1 MKKFLVGIASEFPI
15 FDIPIFHMD
24 FENKICMMKII
35 HVDVFPRRRASPR
48 ARPPGA
54 GTTKLSI
61 TRGFASDG
69 ALQRS
74 LIRTQCDHC
83 SEHAT

>member
-1 MKKFLVGIASEFPI
+1 
-15 FDIPIFHMD
+15 
-24 FENKICMMKII
+24 MKII
-35 HVDVFPRRRASPR
+35 HIGVFPRRRASPR
-48 ARPPGA
+48 AARAPGA
-54 GTTKLSI
+54 ESTKLSI

>member
-1 MKKFLVGIASEFPI
+1 
-15 FDIPIFHMD
+15 
-24 FENKICMMKII
+24 MKII
-35 HVDVFPRRRASPR
+35 HIDVFPRRRAPSR
-48 ARPPGA
+48 AVARQPGA
-54 GTTKLSI
+54 GSTELSI

-74 LIRTQCDHC
+74 LIRTECDHR